1 MEWSLGPHLSEG
13 SVGGV
18 TCLTCHAVHGVA
30 LDKEAYGESAMS
42 YPPNLL
48 YLAVSQAPGT
58 VNGYSRPVANG
69 SGQTNTLCESCHGE
83 GNSPNRAPDGSSWSD
98 QDHNVHPGQPGLFSH
113 PTDSYPAS
121 TGMGVVNFPPGWPEG
136 DPSIAGQHV
145 SPSLIC
151 ETCHVPHPEAA
162 LQGGRSDVITG
173 AGASI
178 LRAPISQSQAGT
190 IMCDNCH
197 SMEVEGHHPIN
208 RSYDSSGVPYM
219 QNVTAGAGDLL
230 TCSTCH
236 FSAHNWIQPGWAGL
250 DPSWLPLDNGRDIV
264 QVEDMYDPDMSKT
277 CMDCHY
283 FMDGDGSTV
292 SPTLGSAQSVIDPS
306 DEEYEHYQTA
316 DGGMGTHYIG
326 LIHEKNDELKWIN
339 NPIIDMFNTT
349 MTWKEQETGGYYEE
363 GLADGWSRFGG
374 ENTKNRRVIVCE

>member
-1 MEWSLGPHLSEG
+1 
-13 SVGGV
+13 
-18 TCLTCHAVHGVA
+18 
-30 LDKEAYGESAMS
+30 MS

-48 YLAVSQAPGT
+48 FLAVSQAPGA

-69 SGQTNTLCESCHGE
+69 SGQTNALCESCHGE
-83 GNSPNRAPDGSSWSD
+83 GNSPNTAPDGSSWSD

-113 PTDSYPAS
+113 PVDSYPAS
-121 TGMGVVNFPPGWPEG
+121 TGMGVDNFPPGWPEG
-136 DPSIAGQHV
+136 DPSIAGKDV

-162 LQGGRSDVITG
+162 LQEGRSDVITG

-197 SMEVEGHHPIN
+197 SIEVEGHHPIN

-219 QNVTAGAGDLL
+219 KNVTAGANDLL

-250 DPSWLPLDNGRDIV
+250 DPAWLPLDNGRDIV

-306 DEEYEHYQTA
+306 DPEFEHYQIA

-326 LIHEKNDELKWIN
+326 QIHEENDELKWLN
-339 NPIIDMFNTT
+339 NPIR
-349 MTWKEQETGGYYEE
+349 W
-363 GLADGWSRFGG
+363 LL
-374 ENTKNRRVIVCE
+374 